1 LEFLYLLASRPSLNI
16 SIKHESME
24 VWRRSTSTLIIVLVF
39 AAGVIYQA
47 KAYTSVYCI
56 NPASR
61 CYGKTVE
68 CPYECPTSYS
78 EDPKAKICYIDCDSP
93 ICTAH
98 CKRKIDIILL
108 LIYSFLFFSVCPHK
122 LVGIAR
128 KCLSM
133 LLDMLCIIKMSI
145 SK

>member
-1 LEFLYLLASRPSLNI
+1 MEFLYLLASRPSLNI
-16 SIKHESME
+16 SSKHKSME
-24 VWRRSTSTLIIVLVF
+24 VLRSSTSTLIIVLVF

-47 KAYTSVYCI
+47 KAYTSVYCT

-93 ICTAH
+93 ICKAH

-108 LIYSFLFFSVCPHK
+108 LIHSFLFCLPTQISRNCSK
-122 LVGIAR
+122 MS
-128 KCLSM
+128 LSM
-133 LLDMLCIIKMSI
+133 LPEMLCIIRVSI